1 MMYEDTLEKPK
12 NAIRRAM
19 RRRGQKQVN
28 FTEPTY
34 RDAPQYDYSSDEEEG
49 AENGEATENGSNE
62 EEVAR
67 NGADNPQDDDEI
79 TATTAATVKTNGAPA
94 VQPPAQQNPLDED
107 NDMEPRPSDE
117 YVDRGK

>member
-12 NAIRRAM
+12 NALRRAM

-49 AENGEATENGSNE
+49 AENGEAAENGLNE
-62 EEVAR
+62 EESHQ
-67 NGADNPQDDDEI
+67 NGVNGSQGDDEI
-79 TATTAATVKTNGAPA
+79 TAATAVAVKPNGAPA
-94 VQPPAQQNPLDED
+94 VQPTSQNSPDED
-107 NDMEPRPSDE
+107 NETQARPSDE
-117 YVDRGK
+117 YVDRSK